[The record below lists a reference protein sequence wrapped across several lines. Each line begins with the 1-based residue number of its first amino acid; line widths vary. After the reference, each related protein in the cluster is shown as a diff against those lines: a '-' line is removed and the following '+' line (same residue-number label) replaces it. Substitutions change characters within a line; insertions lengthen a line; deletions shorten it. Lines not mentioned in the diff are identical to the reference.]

1 VETACPRTPSRPGSP
16 TTPAGRFTDAD
27 LATVNAVAA
36 QLATRLGQRVGPA
49 QLSRDGQA
57 AIVALPIRTAAD
69 NAGNVET
76 VTALRA
82 EIADSRQLADAGVTV
97 EVTGGPAF
105 GADIASAFD
114 GANLTLLLVTVA
126 VVAVLLL
133 LTYRSPVLWLVPL
146 SVVAVADQVAGRVTA
161 WLGQLTGLN
170 FDAGIVSV
178 LVFGAGTNYALLLI
192 SRYREE
198 LAAEADHRSAL
209 VRAWTA
215 SVPAIVASN
224 VTVVLALLTLLAAS
238 VPGTRGLGLASAA
251 GLLVALAAVLLVL
264 PGALAMCGRRVFWPF
279 VPRPGTAADS
289 GPGRWAGV
297 ARGVVHRPAAVLTA
311 GLALL
316 AVAAGPLL
324 ATSVGLSQADAF
336 RGHSE
341 SAAGL
346 ATMSAH
352 FPAGETAPFDV
363 LSDAAHAPAVTRAL
377 EQVPGVVRVHIPGSA
392 QDGSAQTGSAQTG
405 SGAAPV
411 RISVVGAPAPDTE
424 QSLQLAQ
431 DLRAAVASVPGADA
445 AVGGAS
451 AQTFDART
459 AAWRDLRVIVPLVLT
474 VNALVLLV
482 LLRSV
487 VAPVALM
494 VLNVASAL
502 GSLGLGA
509 WLSRTVLGFPALDSA
524 VPLISFLFLVALGID
539 YTIFLVHRARAEA
552 QIRGTVD
559 GTVWAVGRTGT
570 VITSAGVVLAGVFA
584 ALGVLPL
591 VVLAQLGLIVGLGV
605 LVDTLLVRTA
615 LVPAVVALLG
625 DRFWWPS
632 AVPSRP

>member
-1 VETACPRTPSRPGSP
+1 MTIEQ
-16 TTPAGRFTDAD
+16 
-27 LATVNAVAA
+27 VAA
-36 QLATRLGQRVGPA
+36 PLA
-49 QLSRDGQA
+49 QA
-57 AIVALPIRTAAD
+57 
-69 NAGNVET
+69 
-76 VTALRA
+76 
-82 EIADSRQLADAGVTV
+82 LADKGYET
-97 EVTGGPAF
+97 
-105 GADIASAFD
+105 
-114 GANLTLLLVTVA
+114 LTSVQE
-126 VVAVLLL
+126 AVL
-133 LTYRSPVLWLVPL
+133 
-146 SVVAVADQVAGRVTA
+146 AEGVAGR
-161 WLGQLTGLN
+161 
-170 FDAGIVSV
+170 D
-178 LVFGAGTNYALLLI
+178 
-192 SRYREE
+192 
-198 LAAEADHRSAL
+198 AL
-209 VRAWTA
+209 V
-215 SVPAIVASN
+215 
-224 VTVVLALLTLLAAS
+224 
-238 VPGTRGLGLASAA
+238 
-251 GLLVALAAVLLVL
+251 
-264 PGALAMCGRRVFWPF
+264 
-279 VPRPGTAADS
+279 
-289 GPGRWAGV
+289 
-297 ARGVVHRPAAVLTA
+297 
-311 GLALL
+311 
-316 AVAAGPLL
+316 
-324 ATSVGLSQADAF
+324 
-336 RGHSE
+336 
-341 SAAGL
+341 
-346 ATMSAH
+346 
-352 FPAGETAPFDV
+352 
-363 LSDAAHAPAVTRAL
+363 
-377 EQVPGVVRVHIPGSA
+377 
-392 QDGSAQTGSAQTG
+392 SAQTG

-509 WLSRTVLGFPALDSA
+509 WLSRTVLNFPALDSA

-605 LVDTLLVRTA
+605 LVDTLLVRTV